1 MASQE
6 LSDRARH
13 LLAVLVRQYI
23 ETGEAVSSQVLA
35 QRSRLGVSSATVRH
49 VLAQLEDG
57 GFLHQP
63 HTSAGRVPTDRGYRA
78 FVDQLLDGRRA
89 TRPPQALEAE
99 LRQQAG
105 RSPLEE
111 DLLATVTHLVT
122 RASGNVGFTL
132 SANRDAVLE
141 QIDFVPLGGSRLL
154 VVVVVR
160 GGQVAQKMVDA
171 GEDVSRDELIQASNY
186 LNTEFAGLSLDDIR
200 AAVLARLRQ
209 ERTLYDRLL
218 ARALRLAN
226 STLEQMPEQQTF
238 HLEGVSSLLD
248 TDVTVEQGVPLATL
262 RSLIELMEEKAR
274 LIHLLNEYI
283 DGPGL
288 TVVIGGEHASPDL
301 RRFSLVASTSV
312 EGATTRT
319 VGVIGPTRMHYSRAI
334 GVVDGTAQAVSRVLR
349 ETH

>member
-1 MASQE
+1 MGSTP
-6 LSDRARH
+6 LTDRARH

-49 VLAQLEDG
+49 VLSALEEAG
-57 GFLHQP
+57 YLHQP
-63 HTSAGRVPTDRGYRA
+63 HTSAGRVPTDLGYRA
-78 FVDQLLDGRRA
+78 FVDQLLEGRRA
-89 TRPPQALEAE
+89 PRTPQALEAE
-99 LRQQAG
+99 LRQHAG
-105 RSPLEE
+105 RAPLEQ
-111 DLLATVTHLVT
+111 DLLATVAHLVT
-122 RASGNVGFTL
+122 RASRNVGFTL
-132 SANRDAVLE
+132 SAHRVAVLE
-141 QIDFVPLGGSRLL
+141 QIEFVPLGGPRIL
-154 VVVVVR
+154 VVVVAR
-160 GGQVAQKMVDA
+160 GGQVAQKLVDA
-171 GEDVSRDELIQASNY
+171 GEDVSREELTQAANY
-186 LNTEFAGLSLDDIR
+186 LNTEFAGLALDDIR
-200 AAVLARLRQ
+200 AAVLERLRQ
-209 ERTLYDRLL
+209 ERTLYDRLF

-226 STLEQMPEQQTF
+226 STLEQMPEQTTF

-248 TDVTVEQGVPLATL
+248 TDVTLDQAVPLTTL
-262 RSLIELMEEKAR
+262 RVLIELMEEKAR
-274 LIHLLNEYI
+274 LIHLLNQYI

-312 EGATTRT
+312 DGPTIRT